1 MKQSIILGVG
11 TGRCGT
17 GSLAKVLNEQNEA
30 VCSYEEPPLLPWRA
44 ADAAL
49 LRERFARFRTHAKA
63 RLLGDVG
70 SFYLPY
76 LKDAIAVEPDIRIV
90 CLRRPREEVVTSFC
104 EWLDQTM
111 PLPTNHWAR
120 QPAPGWHHDANR
132 TRTFPQYETQ
142 NREEGIRR
150 YWTSITGTPRNWR
163 AATPSRFA
171 SSTPTRR

>member
-1 MKQSIILGVG
+1 MSRTRRYAPTRSRRCCRGEPLTQS
-11 TGRCGT
+11 
-17 GSLAKVLNEQNEA
+17 A
-30 VCSYEEPPLLPWRA
+30 V
-44 ADAAL
+44 

-120 QPAPGWHHDANR
+120 QPARAGTT
-132 TRTFPQYETQ
+132 TRTAPERFRNT
-142 NREEGIRR
+142 RR
-150 YWTSITGTPRNWR
+150 RTGRKGFAATGTSITGTPRNWR
-163 AATPSRFA
+163 AATPSRFGIFDTYEA
-171 SSTPTRR
+171 